1 MTSFM
6 ENTYGL
12 KESPFKQRSALW
24 EQVETWVD
32 REQEVKQWNRL
43 LEDSISTPSANFL
56 CLIVGDYG
64 MGKSLSLFKII
75 KSADSTNNHFS
86 VYMNLL
92 SEQKP
97 TKPGL
102 DFLLRIFRHIDFTK
116 IRVKQKELSVL
127 TSINKEMYTI
137 LSKILF
143 ENDPDKKGLA
153 LDYLQGNISPSQ
165 NDLKNLGIRR
175 KMADV
180 DIAIEYLIGILFLI
194 KQSGYPNFVIAL
206 DEFEYLFSL
215 VPKNSQP
222 IYLALLRRLY
232 DLRSRIPLELR
243 DITSNITIFIAISA
257 DGERRLNEIQDIEQ
271 STGGPSVPL
280 KRRIGANIITL
291 TALPKEAAIQLIEKR
306 LKLNRATKK
315 FDREPL
321 IPFTDEFAFFIYQI
335 SDGRP
340 ETILDR
346 CEHVLDAGLEQR
358 IPLLTKEFAI
368 EVFKDRGI
376 DSAIDQ

>member
-1 MTSFM
+1 M

-12 KESPFKQRSALW
+12 RESPFKQRSALW
-24 EQVETWVD
+24 EQVETWVN
-32 REQEVKQWNRL
+32 REQEVKQWNKL

-64 MGKSLSLFKII
+64 MGKSLSLFKIMDSA
-75 KSADSTNNHFS
+75 KSTGKHFS
-86 VYMNLL
+86 IYMNLV

-102 DFLLRIFRHIDFTK
+102 DFVLRIFRHMNFERI
-116 IRVKQKELSVL
+116 QLQNEELSEL
-127 TSINKEMYTI
+127 TSINKEVFNVYSAI
-137 LSKILF
+137 FGK
-143 ENDPDKKGLA
+143 DKDRRDLA
-153 LDYLQGNISPSQ
+153 IAYLEGNFSPTQ
-165 NDLKNLGIRR
+165 KDLKNLGIRR

-180 DIAIEYLIGILFLI
+180 DIAIEYLMGLLFLI
-194 KQSGYPNFVIAL
+194 KKSGYPNLVIAL

-232 DLRSRIPLELR
+232 DLRSRIPEDLR
-243 DITSNITIFIAISA
+243 EMTSNILMFIAISA

-280 KRRIGANIITL
+280 KRRIASNVITL
-291 TALPKEAAIQLIEKR
+291 TALPLEAGIQLIERR
-306 LKLNRATKK
+306 LKLNRATNK
-315 FDREPL
+315 FESKPL
-321 IPFTDEFAFFIYQI
+321 IPFTDEFAHFIYII

-376 DSAIDQ
+376 NFEVDE